1 MGNRYDFSAYVSK
14 QIYIETVGDVGVTA
28 TLTGWNDYGVILS
41 NSGSQLHGTEKFNTR
56 FYPWVAIQY
65 LDLDTTGMEAR
76 KSA

>member
-1 MGNRYDFSAYVSK
+1 MGNRYDFSTYLNKPV
-14 QIYIETVGDVGVTA
+14 YIETVGDTSISA
-28 TLTGWNDYGVILS
+28 TLTGYNDWGVILS
-41 NSGSQLHGTEKFNTR
+41 STEGGHGAERFNAR